1 MVDRLTMPGPLRP
14 LFAGGRRTAFAAL
27 IVAVALFHLAVTRD
41 IADRLA
47 AAQAAD
53 AMPKRIAVTYVRTME
68 QEAPR
73 AMATPVA
80 IRKRAEA
87 QPRVAAKRV
96 ATAASAP
103 EVETRAE
110 PPSEAASAVP
120 TPAEPALATA
130 PQAASDASP
139 TLLAATA
146 AATDAATP
154 RVLASALASASAAA
168 AAAASAAASSP
179 AGSFAW
185 PLATRVSYVLTG
197 QWRGELSGG
206 AEVEWI
212 RVGERYQVNVDI
224 HAGPSFAPI
233 FTRRMTSQG
242 TLGEGGLVP
251 DRYDE
256 DTQVLMRDRRRVSVG
271 FEAGSVVLANGQ
283 RRERMAGTQDT
294 ASQFIQ
300 FTWLFGSAPE
310 KLRVGNSFE
319 FPLALPRSLNRWTY
333 DVAGEETLYAPFG
346 PITTFHLKPR
356 RESRNPGEWLVEM
369 WFAPEL
375 RFLPVRIRIEQEA
388 GASVDL
394 MIAKK
399 PELAGS

>member
-27 IVAVALFHLAVTRD
+27 IMAVALFHLAVTRD

-73 AMATPVA
+73 AMATPAA

-96 ATAASAP
+96 ATAAFAP

-110 PPSEAASAVP
+110 PPSEAASAVA

-146 AATDAATP
+146 APTDAAAP
-154 RVLASALASASAAA
+154 RVLASALASASA

-185 PLATRVSYVLTG
+185 PSATRVSYVLTG

-319 FPLALPRSLNRWTY
+319 FPLALPRSMNRWTY

-346 PITTFHLKPR
+346 PITTFHLMPR

>member
-73 AMATPVA
+73 AMATPAA

-110 PPSEAASAVP
+110 PPSEAASAVA

-146 AATDAATP
+146 APTDAATP
-154 RVLASALASASAAA
+154 QVLASALASASA

-185 PLATRVSYVLTG
+185 PSATRVSYVLTG

-319 FPLALPRSLNRWTY
+319 FPLALPRSMNRWTY

>member
-1 MVDRLTMPGPLRP
+1 MVDGLTAPLPRP
-14 LFAGGRRTAFAAL
+14 AARTGRRRAAFAAL
-27 IVAVALFHLAVTRD
+27 IAAVALLHFAVTRD

-47 AAQAAD
+47 AAPAAD
-53 AMPKRIAVTYVRTME
+53 AMPRRIAVAYVRTLE
-68 QEAPR
+68 LEAPR
-73 AMATPVA
+73 AMAAPVA
-80 IRKRAEA
+80 LRKRREA
-87 QPRVAAKRV
+87 GPRVAAKRV
-96 ATAASAP
+96 DAAASAA
-103 EVETRAE
+103 EVEAVA
-110 PPSEAASAVP
+110 EAASAVAA
-120 TPAEPALATA
+120 PAGPVLAA
-130 PQAASDASP
+130 ASQAASDPLPTLQAANASP
-139 TLLAATA
+139 ADGAASQA
-146 AATDAATP
+146 I
-154 RVLASALASASAAA
+154 AS
-168 AAAASAAASSP
+168 AAASAASAS

-185 PLATRVSYVLTG
+185 PSATRVSYVLTG
-197 QWRGELSGG
+197 HWRGELSGG

-212 RVGERYQVNVDI
+212 RVGARYQVNVDI

-233 FTRRMTSQG
+233 FTRRMTSEG

-256 DTQVLMRDRRRVSVG
+256 DTQVLMRERRRVSVG
-271 FEAGSVVLANGQ
+271 FEPEGVVLANGQ
-283 RRERMAGTQDT
+283 RRDRMAGTQDT

-310 KLRVGNSFE
+310 KLRVGNSYE
-319 FPLALPRSLNRWTY
+319 FPLALPRSMNRWTY
-333 DVAGEETLYAPFG
+333 DVNEQVTLYAPFG

-356 RESRNPGEWLVEM
+356 RESRRAGEWLVEM

-388 GASVDL
+388 GSFVDL

>member
-27 IVAVALFHLAVTRD
+27 IVAVALLHLAVTRD

-73 AMATPVA
+73 AMATPAA
-80 IRKRAEA
+80 IRKRAQA

-96 ATAASAP
+96 ATAASEP

-110 PPSEAASAVP
+110 PPSEAASAVA

-146 AATDAATP
+146 AATDAAAF
-154 RVLASALASASAAA
+154 RVLASALASAS
-168 AAAASAAASSP
+168 AAASAAASSP

-319 FPLALPRSLNRWTY
+319 FPLALPRSMNRWTY

>member
-27 IVAVALFHLAVTRD
+27 IMAVALFHLAVTRD

-73 AMATPVA
+73 AMATPAA

-110 PPSEAASAVP
+110 PPSEAASAVA

-146 AATDAATP
+146 APTDAAAP
-154 RVLASALASASAAA
+154 RVLASALASASA

-185 PLATRVSYVLTG
+185 PSATRVSYVLTG

-319 FPLALPRSLNRWTY
+319 FPLALPRSMNRWTY

>member
-73 AMATPVA
+73 AMATPAA

-110 PPSEAASAVP
+110 PPSEAASAVA

-146 AATDAATP
+146 APTDAAAP

-168 AAAASAAASSP
+168 SSP

-185 PLATRVSYVLTG
+185 PSATRVSYVLTG

-256 DTQVLMRDRRRVSVG
+256 DMQVLMRDRRRVSVG

-319 FPLALPRSLNRWTY
+319 FPLALPRSMNRWTY

>member
-73 AMATPVA
+73 AMATPAA

-110 PPSEAASAVP
+110 PPSEAASAVA

-154 RVLASALASASAAA
+154 QVLASALASASA

-319 FPLALPRSLNRWTY
+319 FPLALPRSMNRWTY

>member
-1 MVDRLTMPGPLRP
+1 MVDRLRAPGPLRP
-14 LFAGGRRTAFAAL
+14 LFTGGRRVAFAAL

-110 PPSEAASAVP
+110 PVSEAASAVA

-139 TLLAATA
+139 TLPAATA
-146 AATDAATP
+146 AATDAAAP
-154 RVLASALASASAAA
+154 EVLASALASA
-168 AAAASAAASSP
+168 ASAASSP

-185 PLATRVSYVLTG
+185 PSATRVSYVLTG
-197 QWRGELSGG
+197 QWRGELSGV

-271 FEAGSVVLANGQ
+271 FETGSVVLANGQ

-319 FPLALPRSLNRWTY
+319 FPLALPRSMNRWTY
-333 DVAGEETLYAPFG
+333 DVVSEETLYAPFG
-346 PITTFHLKPR
+346 PIATFHLKPR